1 MPWQCSLLGLIQM
14 SAPAGLSFIQA
25 RIPTES
31 MAVWAQSWAG
41 PSQLLVLV
49 LSQGC
54 LEVMLPVDQHA
65 LILYRFRKKLQKPQG
80 ELRALTLPLLCRSCS
95 GMRSPSQSYKTS

>member
-31 MAVWAQSWAG
+31 MAVWA
-41 PSQLLVLV
+41 
-49 LSQGC
+49 
-54 LEVMLPVDQHA
+54 
-65 LILYRFRKKLQKPQG
+65 
-80 ELRALTLPLLCRSCS
+80 ELGWSFTAPCPGALTRMLGGYAPCGSACIDPLQIQEKAAKAT
-95 GMRSPSQSYKTS
+95 G